1 MTVSSDKY
9 KKIRSYFRYIPAVT
23 VFLILFIFIF
33 QMIVYINMDVAPSF
47 TDAHYL
53 RTLDYLDYFSN
64 SSQKN
69 IPTHEY
75 PPLTYFVGFIF
86 LRILGISLKS
96 ARLSLIVFA
105 VIYILSMYGIGKELG
120 DEVSGIAV
128 CALSVSSPH
137 ILLFSRMFFLD
148 FPQTAMTALVFYLIL
163 KSDYYRNSLFSILV
177 GVMLGLSMLTKWS
190 TIFFIF
196 LPLVWFVVPSLISI
210 LKSVLLSGKN
220 EDKNLPPS
228 EGANRDH
235 PAHSGDIISLSG
247 GANNTPSAHSGDII
261 SPLSEKANNFPP
273 ACEGELKGGQNRRIT
288 YGREPNLHNKSIIN
302 FIIICLLS
310 LLIFTPWILYNLNAV
325 RTKVFLDFTHYHKDV
340 PRTFFSALTFLKFS
354 FNYAVVF
361 VIIGLV
367 YIFIK
372 RKDIFRNI
380 ILPLNIIFSL
390 LIILKTGY
398 PHSRYILSFVIFMA
412 ALGGWWVCY
421 AGKIGKVLTIFIVIL
436 SLISMTG
443 WLIFPDESPLQEI
456 DTRPCLYDTT
466 SSSRMD
472 LVVTNMLPLTVQGP
486 NKNKYDIKSVLNILK
501 ESLDSEMDG
510 REHILLK
517 IDPGGK
523 IGDHEF
529 VDFLAIEFR
538 KNNIPLDTSRF
549 WGYNQFID
557 VSRWNAEMKRDL
569 SDVERIL
576 VKHPT
581 DQSINLVISKLKD
594 IHGGVAPRVVRRDLP
609 QNISVTLILFRDEDR

>member
-1 MTVSSDKY
+1 MTVSSNKY

-47 TDAHYL
+47 TDAHYM

-64 SSQKN
+64 PSQKN

-75 PPLTYFVGFIF
+75 PPLTYFVSFIF
-86 LRILGISLKS
+86 LRVLGISLKS

-148 FPQTAMTALVFYLIL
+148 FPQTAMTALVFYLVL
-163 KSDYYRNSLFSILV
+163 KSEYYRNTLFSILV
-177 GVMLGLSMLTKWS
+177 GAMLGLSMLTKWS

-196 LPLVWFVVPSLISI
+196 LPLIWFVVPSLIDI
-210 LKSVLLSGKN
+210 LKSAFKRKN
-220 EDKNLPPS
+220 RKK
-228 EGANRDH
+228 
-235 PAHSGDIISLSG
+235 IV
-247 GANNTPSAHSGDII
+247 
-261 SPLSEKANNFPP
+261 SPLSECANNVPP
-273 ACEGELKGGQNRRIT
+273 ANEGDKNSPISEGGRRGEQEKSQLPEKNT
-288 YGREPNLHNKSIIN
+288 HPYNKSIIN

-325 RTKVFLDFTHYHKDV
+325 RTKVFLDFTYYHKDV

-456 DTRPCLYDTT
+456 DTRPCLHDTT
-466 SSSRMD
+466 SGSQRD

-486 NKNKYDIKSVLNILK
+486 NKNKYDITSVLNILK

-576 VKHPT
+576 V
-581 DQSINLVISKLKD
+581 SII
-594 IHGGVAPRVVRRDLP
+594 R
-609 QNISVTLILFRDEDR
+609 

>member
-23 VFLILFIFIF
+23 IFLILFIFIF

-47 TDAHYL
+47 TDAHYM

-64 SSQKN
+64 PSQKN

-75 PPLTYFVGFIF
+75 PPLTYFVSFIF
-86 LRILGISLKS
+86 LRVLGISLKS

-105 VIYILSMYGIGKELG
+105 VIYILSMYGIGKEFG

-148 FPQTAMTALVFYLIL
+148 FPQTAMTALVFYLVL
-163 KSDYYRNSLFSILV
+163 KSEYYRNTLFSILV
-177 GVMLGLSMLTKWS
+177 GAMLGLSMITKWS

-196 LPLVWFVVPSLISI
+196 LPLIWSVVPSLIDI
-210 LKSVLLSGKN
+210 LKSAFKRKNRKKIIFPLSECANNVPPAN
-220 EDKNLPPS
+220 EGDKN
-228 EGANRDH
+228 
-235 PAHSGDIISLSG
+235 
-247 GANNTPSAHSGDII
+247 
-261 SPLSEKANNFPP
+261 SPLSEGGRR
-273 ACEGELKGGQNRRIT
+273 GEQEKSQLSEKNT
-288 YGREPNLHNKSIIN
+288 HPYNKSIIN

-354 FNYAVVF
+354 FNYAIVF

-412 ALGGWWVCY
+412 ALGGWWICY
-421 AGKIGKVLTIFIVIL
+421 TGKIGKVLTIFIVIL

-472 LVVTNMLPLTVQGP
+472 LVVTNMLPFTVQGP
-486 NKNKYDIKSVLNILK
+486 NKNKYDITSVLNILK
-501 ESLDSEMDG
+501 ESLDSEMNG

-529 VDFLAIEFR
+529 ADFLAIEFR

-557 VSRWNAEMKRDL
+557 VSRWNAESGRSVEQNMIQGL
-569 SDVERIL
+569 SPHFRRLNKDSKVFPDVALPNVFIKATGTKGVIEISFSFL
-576 VKHPT
+576 QV
-581 DQSINLVISKLKD
+581 SIDKS
-594 IHGGVAPRVVRRDLP
+594 
-609 QNISVTLILFRDEDR
+609 